1 MVAGSAPSDGDKVWT
16 APRSRDSAA
25 VAAASTD
32 PADPTF
38 AVRGGLG
45 NSAGWPFPQRSQRMT
60 YRPTA
65 LFVVALIALFWSGAW
80 AGCPVARAD
89 VAVMVPPH
97 AEQLAS
103 PELLDQALEELMRLL
118 RVQGFN
124 PVSSGQAGPAAEG
137 EQQRGGFPL
146 SYDPLHCLTPECA
159 NEYRKLFDGAF
170 AVQLSIASRGLR
182 ASSVSVVLTENPKA
196 FFSASSPIEG
206 RDIRAAV
213 RAAFEAARA
222 KQEEGAGP
230 WLTVT
235 GTPAGAMVYVDGAEY
250 GRLPFTKRH
259 VDAGAHRFEVRSDAY
274 ITEIRTLNVAGKVD
288 HIETVPVALKPLAPA
303 AGKHAGS
310 QRGARRRSAWDWV
323 LGGTIAAAGAVHLA
337 AGIIQKDKAGD
348 CVDDSSPC
356 DEHYEDNDKREKLLI
371 GVGAAGVALGAL
383 VIGLGPIGQLQVS
396 SGSDRALFSLK
407 GRF

>member
-1 MVAGSAPSDGDKVWT
+1 
-16 APRSRDSAA
+16 
-25 VAAASTD
+25 
-32 PADPTF
+32 
-38 AVRGGLG
+38 
-45 NSAGWPFPQRSQRMT
+45 MT
-60 YRPTA
+60 YRSTA
-65 LFVVALIALFWSGAW
+65 LFVVVFLALSGSSAW
-80 AGCPVARAD
+80 GDCPVAQAD

-124 PVSSGQAGPAAEG
+124 PISAGQAGPAAEG

-159 NEYRKLFDGAF
+159 NEYRKLFDAAF

-182 ASSVSVVLTENPKA
+182 ASSVSVVLTESPKA
-196 FFSASSPIEG
+196 FFSATAPIEG

-213 RAAFEAARA
+213 RVAFESTRD
-222 KQEEGAGP
+222 KQEVGAGP

-235 GTPAGAMVYVDGAEY
+235 GTPSGAMVYVDGAEY

-259 VDAGAHRFEVRSDAY
+259 IDAGAHRFEVRSDEY
-274 ITEIRTLNVAGKVD
+274 IAEVRTLNVAGKVD
-288 HIETVPVALKPLAPA
+288 HVETVPVALKPLGPA
-303 AGKHAGS
+303 ASKYAGTD
-310 QRGARRRSAWDWV
+310 RRAGRRSVWDWA

-337 AGIIQKDKAGD
+337 AGIVQRDKAGK

-356 DEHYEDNDKREKLLI
+356 SERYEDDDKRERLLI
-371 GVGAAGVALGAL
+371 GLGAAGIALGAV
-383 VIGLGPIGQLQVS
+383 VIGLGPIGHLQVS
-396 SGSDRALFSLK
+396 SGADRALLQLK
-407 GRF
+407 GKF